1 MQRRSRPRKHGQGY
15 GALLL
20 RIFASFK
27 TFDMHLAISATD
39 GFKITHT
46 LMIFAVTS
54 SRNSNK
60 MLLLLNKRIALLRV
74 IMELEAQSTFGWET
88 VDLKYQII

>member
-15 GALLL
+15 GELLL

-27 TFDMHLAISATD
+27 TFYMHLAISATD

-46 LMIFAVTS
+46 LMIFAVTP

-60 MLLLLNKRIALLRV
+60 MLLLNMRIAVLRV
-74 IMELEAQSTFGWET
+74 IMESEAQSTFGWET
-88 VDLKYQII
+88 IDLKYQII

>member
-60 MLLLLNKRIALLRV
+60 MLLRNMRIALLRV
-74 IMELEAQSTFGWET
+74 IMESEAQSTFGWET